1 MHEKDSSMNDLN
13 VVIMAGGKGTR
24 MKSKL
29 PKVLHELGGQTLIEH
44 VIKVAQS
51 LGATQKIVVVGHQAS
66 DVQVALST
74 HPDLTFALQEPQLGT
89 GHAVQMAAPHVSE
102 PGVTLVLSGDVPLIT
117 VETLSQLLEVSRG
130 EHLTL
135 LTLNATD
142 PYGYG
147 RVLKLQSQRLGQ
159 TEIVGIVEEKDAS
172 PKERL
177 IQEVYT
183 GVMVIPNVHLKAWLS
198 KLTNHNVQKEY
209 YLTDL
214 VKIAVDSGHVVLSHQ
229 THDVVEV
236 SGVNDCAQL
245 AFLERAFQE
254 RRARALM
261 LQGVR
266 LADPKRIDVRGELV
280 CGSDVSI
287 DVGCVFEGRV
297 GLGSGT
303 RVGAYCVLSN
313 VEVGPGVTIKP
324 FTHMEGGDKPADSV
338 SIGEGAQVGP
348 FSRIRP
354 GTHLG
359 AHVHVGNFVEIKNST
374 LGVGSKANHLA
385 YVGDAIVGDRVNYG
399 AGSITANYDGANKH
413 QTTIEDDVH
422 VGSNCVL
429 VAPVT
434 LGAGGTVGAG
444 STVTKDAPKGA
455 LTVSRA
461 KPVTLPNWS
470 RPVKKDKS

>member
-1 MHEKDSSMNDLN
+1 MNDLN

-29 PKVLHELGGQTLIEH
+29 PKVLNELGGQTLIEH

-51 LGATQKIVVVGHQAS
+51 LGASRKIVVVGHQAAE
-66 DVQVALST
+66 VQAALSA

-89 GHAVQMAAPHVSE
+89 GHAVQMAQPYVSE
-102 PGVTLVLSGDVPLIT
+102 QGVTLVLSGDVPLIT
-117 VETLSQLLEVSRG
+117 PETLTKLLQVSAG

-135 LTLNATD
+135 LTLNA
-142 PYGYG
+142 PNPFGYG

-183 GVMVIPNVHLKAWLS
+183 GVMVIPNVHLKAWLA
-198 KLTNHNVQKEY
+198 KLANHNVQKEY

-214 VKIAVDSGHVVLSHQ
+214 VKIAVESGHVVLSHQ

-236 SGVNDCAQL
+236 SGVNDPAQL
-245 AFLERAFQE
+245 AFLERAHQE
-254 RRARALM
+254 RLAHALM
-261 LQGVR
+261 LNGVR

-280 CGSDVSI
+280 CDSEVSI

-297 GLGSGT
+297 SLGQGT
-303 RVGAYCVLSN
+303 KVGAYCVLSN
-313 VEVGPGVTIKP
+313 VEVGPGVTLKP
-324 FTHMEGGDKPADSV
+324 FTHIEGGLKESDAV
-338 SIGEGAQVGP
+338 SIGEGAQLGP

-354 GTHLG
+354 GTRLG
-359 AHVHVGNFVEIKNST
+359 AQVHVGNFVEIKNST
-374 LGVGSKANHLA
+374 LGEGSKANHLA
-385 YVGDAIVGDRVNYG
+385 YLGDASVGARVNYG

-413 QTTIEDDVH
+413 KTTIEDDVH
-422 VGSNCVL
+422 VGSNSVL
-429 VAPVT
+429 VAPLT

-444 STVTKDAPKGA
+444 STITKDTPTGA

-461 KPVTLPNWS
+461 KAVTLSNWS
-470 RPVKKDKS
+470 RPSKKDKP